1 MDCLEFRRRIG
12 AEPHSRDPELLA
24 HRDGCAACAAAW
36 ERAQRFERGLQE
48 ALAVPVP
55 DGLVERALLA
65 QATGERRRHG
75 RRRRVGLAIA
85 ASLLIAVA
93 GSLLT
98 WQMLDA
104 RSLPALAVAHVTAEM
119 DAFGPTG
126 PVPAQAVV
134 GDFTA
139 RGATLRGPVP
149 DGTTFVRDCD
159 VGSHL
164 AVHMVTRR
172 GGEPVAVL
180 YFPDRRVAAAK
191 DFKRQGWMGR
201 EVPTRHGTLMLLAD
215 GGNMQLLAAVERD
228 WRLAIDGLDGQRISQ
243 VAL

>member
-1 MDCLEFRRRIG
+1 MDCLEFRRRLG
-12 AEPHSRDPELLA
+12 ADPHARDPALLA

-36 ERAQRFERGLQE
+36 ERAQRFERDLLD
-48 ALAVPVP
+48 ALTVPEP
-55 DGLVERALLA
+55 ESLAERVLLA
-65 QATGERRRHG
+65 QATGERQRHTRRRH
-75 RRRRVGLAIA
+75 VGFAIA
-85 ASLLIAVA
+85 ASLLVVVA

-98 WQMLDA
+98 WRQVDA
-104 RSLPALAVAHVTAEM
+104 HSLPALAVAHVAAEM
-119 DAFGPTG
+119 DAFGSTG

-134 GDFTA
+134 GDFAA

-172 GGEPVAVL
+172 DGEPVAVL

-191 DFKRQGWMGR
+191 DFRRQGWMGR
-201 EVPTRHGTLMLLAD
+201 EVPTRHGTLLLLAD
-215 GGNMQLLAAVERD
+215 GGSMRLLAAVERD
-228 WRLAIDGLDGQRISQ
+228 WRLAIDGLDGVRLS
-243 VAL
+243 AL

>member
-24 HRDGCAACAAAW
+24 HRDGCAACMAAW
-36 ERAQRFERGLQE
+36 ERAQHLEHGLQE

-55 DGLVERALLA
+55 DGMAERVLLA

-75 RRRRVGLAIA
+75 RRRHAGLAIA
-85 ASLLIAVA
+85 ASLLIVVA
-93 GSLLT
+93 GGLLT
-98 WQMLDA
+98 WRHLDA
-104 RSLPALAVAHVTAEM
+104 RSLPALAVAHVSAEM

-126 PVPAQAVV
+126 AVSAQAVV

-139 RGATLRGPVP
+139 RGTTLRGPVP

-159 VGSHL
+159 VGSHA

-172 GGEPVAVL
+172 DGEPVAVL
-180 YFPDRRVAAAK
+180 YFPGQRVAETR
-191 DFKRQGWMGR
+191 DFSRQGWMGR
-201 EVPTRHGTLMLLAD
+201 EVPTRNGTLMLLAD
-215 GGNMQLLAAVERD
+215 GGSMPLLAAVERD
-228 WRLAIDGLDGQRISQ
+228 WRAAIDGLDGERISQ
-243 VAL
+243 LAP